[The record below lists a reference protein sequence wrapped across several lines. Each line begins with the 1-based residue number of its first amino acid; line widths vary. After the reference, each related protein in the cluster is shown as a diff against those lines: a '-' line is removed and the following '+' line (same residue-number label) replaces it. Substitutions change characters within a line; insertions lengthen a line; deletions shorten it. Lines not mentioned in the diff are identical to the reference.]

1 MVIDDAERLEIGIQ
15 VKRELRD
22 RMKRVRRALGDGP
35 RALRS
40 AAIAERVMALP
51 EWKAARTVAL
61 FVPMRTEIDVGLL
74 ERLARTERK
83 RIAAPRMIEGTSGG
97 TELELRA
104 WEDGVEPVESGK
116 MVREPPADAPLV
128 DPAEVDLVI
137 VPGLVFDERG
147 ARIGYGAGLY
157 DRLLPK
163 CTKARRVGVAHDFQL
178 LAEIPEGPG
187 DERIHVIVTNDRV
200 VVIDRRPAPDEAA

>member
-1 MVIDDAERLEIGIQ
+1 VIDEKERLEIGRQ

-22 RMKRVRRALGDGP
+22 RMKQVRRALGDEN
-35 RALRS
+35 RAARS
-40 AAIAERVMALP
+40 VIIERNVTALP
-51 EWKAARTVAL
+51 EWQTARTVAL

-74 ERLARTERK
+74 ERNARTTNK
-83 RIAAPRMIEGTSGG
+83 RVVAPRMVQDERGM
-97 TELELRA
+97 ELELREWA
-104 WEDGVEPVESGK
+104 HGVEPVESGK
-116 MVREPPADAPLV
+116 LVREPPADAPLV

-163 CTKARRVGVAHDFQL
+163 CTRAVWIAVAHDFQL

-187 DERIHVIVTNDRV
+187 DQRVDAIVTNDRV
-200 VVIDRRPAPDEAA
+200 LWTNSRPRP

>member
-1 MVIDDAERLEIGIQ
+1 VPIAIDEAERLEIGIL

-22 RMKRVRRALGDGP
+22 RMKRVRRALGDEN
-35 RALRS
+35 RAARS
-40 AAIAERVMALP
+40 LAITERITSMS

-74 ERLARTERK
+74 ERAARIDGK
-83 RIAAPRMIEGTSGG
+83 RVAAPRMLEDL
-97 TELELRA
+97 ELELRE
-104 WEDGVEPVESGK
+104 WVDGVAPVESGK
-116 MVREPPADAPLV
+116 MVREPPKDAPLV
-128 DPAEVDLVI
+128 DPASVDLVI
-137 VPGLVFDERG
+137 VPGLAFDERG

-163 CTKARRVGVAHDFQL
+163 CREAKRIGVAHDFQL

-187 DERIHVIVTNDRV
+187 DQRVDAIVTNDRILWV
-200 VVIDRRPAPDEAA
+200 DPRSGL